1 MPLVWAILTVGVVA
15 AVVWAGLQRLPERG
29 TMAVAAADDPAP
41 PSRPTSC
48 VEGRDYYLLV
58 KLVEFAPT
66 KPGGRAWDRAVTSG
80 SVAPDPKVKIS
91 WHGQQVY
98 ALPTR
103 EDQLIATWDLFRVN
117 MADIA
122 LSGGNVDVASSINA
136 PIIKAE
142 SGAPVTIDVYDAD
155 VTYDDLAMTAK
166 LNLLDLHEGENA
178 IPTPE
183 RSGVKR
189 LVVQIIDRSTP
200 LAELVAMAGKR

>member
-1 MPLVWAILTVGVVA
+1 MPLVWAIVTVGVVA
-15 AVVWAGLQRLPERG
+15 AVVWAGLQRLPAHG
-29 TMAVAAADDPAP
+29 TMAVLPGEDAP
-41 PSRPTSC
+41 PATGPASC
-48 VEGRDYYLLV
+48 VAGRDYYVLV

-66 KPGGRAWDRAVTSG
+66 KPGGKAWDRAVTRG

-103 EDQLIATWDLFRVN
+103 EDQLIATWDLFRVSLT
-117 MADIA
+117 DVA

-136 PIIKAE
+136 PILTADRD
-142 SGAPVTIDVYDAD
+142 APVTFDVYDAD
-155 VTYDDLAMTAK
+155 VSYDDLALSVK
-166 LNLLDLHEGENA
+166 LNLLDLHEGDNA

-189 LVVQIIDRSTP
+189 LIVQVIDRATP
-200 LAELVAMAGKR
+200 LADLIAMAGKR